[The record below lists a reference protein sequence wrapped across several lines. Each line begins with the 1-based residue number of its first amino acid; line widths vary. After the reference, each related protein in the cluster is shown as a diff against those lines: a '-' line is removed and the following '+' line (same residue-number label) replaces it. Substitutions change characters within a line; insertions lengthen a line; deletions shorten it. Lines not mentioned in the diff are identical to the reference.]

1 MSTAAGATP
10 SGPVFSAG
18 GRLADLLAALPRRE
32 ILHPA
37 APDLLISDLTAD
49 SRQVR
54 PGSLFVA
61 YQGVEVDGH
70 RYIAEACQ
78 RGAVAIVAERPVETP
93 HPLPYVLV
101 PDGRAALAYLAS
113 AFYGH
118 PSHRLVV
125 IGVTGTDGKTTTCLM
140 LQAILTAAGHPTG
153 AITTVGALL
162 GDEWQE
168 TGPHTTTPDA
178 LTVQRL
184 LATMVRRGLGYA
196 VLETTSHALDQG
208 RTLGCAYDVAVLTNI
223 TPEHLDYHQT
233 FEAYVAAKARLFQSL
248 ATAPRKPGV
257 AKTSVLNADD
267 PVSARF
273 HIYPADR
280 HLTYGLSQPADI
292 TAGAIATEGH
302 RQHFRVQTP
311 AGAFP
316 VTLAVP
322 GLFNCANALA
332 AIGAALALGL
342 PIPAIQQ
349 GLAAYRGAPGRLEF
363 IDCGQPFAVVV
374 DFAHTPNALRQV
386 LTWLRGLTRGRLIV
400 VFGCAGER
408 DPQKRPQMGA
418 IAGALADRIILT
430 AEDPRRERVEDIIA
444 QIATGCARA
453 GRQAG
458 VDYLAIP
465 DRRTAIATAL
475 DLARPGDLILIA
487 GKGHER
493 TMCFGTTEVPWSDQA
508 VVRELLGR
516 RERR

>member
-1 MSTAAGATP
+1 
-10 SGPVFSAG
+10 
-18 GRLADLLAALPRRE
+18 
-32 ILHPA
+32 
-37 APDLLISDLTAD
+37 
-49 SRQVR
+49 
-54 PGSLFVA
+54 
-61 YQGVEVDGH
+61 
-70 RYIAEACQ
+70 
-78 RGAVAIVAERPVETP
+78 VAIVAERPVETP

-248 ATAPRKPGV
+248 ATAPRKAGV

-273 HIYPADR
+273 RTYPADR

-444 QIATGCARA
+444 QIAAGCARA